1 MAVCSFHNA
10 SPSGECRR
18 GIFYPY
24 EDIYEPEQKVLDGR
38 PTK

>member
-1 MAVCSFHNA
+1 MLLPLMNA
-10 SPSGECRR
+10 DG
-18 GIFYPY
+18 GFFYPY